1 MVVCCHGGTLGCHMW
16 AATHT
21 LQLITF
27 PCSLGHLKVLCWGV
41 GLCVHL
47 GENHKQPS
55 LCALQWLHASVAC
68 VSSRP
73 KQLLEVSVL
82 AALPSCDTPCTSGH
96 PQALPC
102 TSTAPH
108 IPPTAPNPY
117 TPHPLCTWHMSSRT
131 PSVLVHPKLGS
142 TKLPLGLEQGLM
154 MPNTVW
160 GHTWWFH

>member
-27 PCSLGHLKVLCWGV
+27 PCSLGHLKALCWGV
-41 GLCVHL
+41 CLCVHL
-47 GENHKQPS
+47 GKNHKQPS
-55 LCALQWLHASVAC
+55 LCALQWLHASAAC

-96 PQALPC
+96 PQALFCKYSRVQPGVLLPVLSGRSLAIAHYGRVGC
-102 TSTAPH
+102 FGFGH
-108 IPPTAPNPY
+108 IE
-117 TPHPLCTWHMSSRT
+117 
-131 PSVLVHPKLGS
+131 PKL
-142 TKLPLGLEQGLM
+142 EVQRA
-154 MPNTVW
+154 W
-160 GHTWWFH
+160 

>member
-1 MVVCCHGGTLGCHMW
+1 MCCHGGTLGCHMW

-27 PCSLGHLKVLCWGV
+27 PCSLGHLKALCWGV

-47 GENHKQPS
+47 GKNHKQPS

-108 IPPTAPNPY
+108 STHS
-117 TPHPLCTWHMSSRT
+117 THPLHPT
-131 PSVLVHPKLGS
+131 PLVHMAHEQYDTHNACTPQTWLLKAALGAGARS
-142 TKLPLGLEQGLM
+142 
-154 MPNTVW
+154 
-160 GHTWWFH
+160 HDA